1 MSTSPPSNKNN
12 KDLFRY
18 ASMGTQMLALIGV
31 AVFLGL
37 KIDQWLKFS
46 FPLLVWFLPLL
57 TICGLMYRFYKETT
71 KSKKDNEE

>member
-1 MSTSPPSNKNN
+1 MNPNPPSNKNN
-12 KDLFRY
+12 KDLIRY
-18 ASMGTQMLALIGV
+18 ASMGTQMLVVIGV

-57 TICGLMYRFYKETT
+57 AICGLMYQFYKETT
-71 KSKKDNEE
+71 KRKNDNEE